1 VEVSSPTAHVVD
13 SQGKV
18 IDEGKADFGELLR
31 CVLPIFPH
39 GPTSE
44 AVLSVEH
51 VTFGPLLQRVCL
63 DRGCGYASPDDRATS
78 GSSFLWWADSAVGV
92 GGLHGKKMTFRFDAD
107 LCSPGYLSPFGGA
120 LPWCQK
126 CESGKF
132 APFPG
137 AISCALCPRGTWARE
152 GATSCTLCPA
162 GKTSA
167 DVASERPEV
176 CAAACPSGTFGPLGG
191 IAPCLPCPMGS
202 FSNETGATG
211 CTHCG
216 YGFGTLPPQDAMGA
230 TGCDVTCAAGT
241 VGVKGFPPCQLCPPG
256 EYSPLP
262 GAQQCHQCSP
272 GTFSTLGIA
281 SLSLSLSIY
290 IYIPPPPSPLT
301 NKLLHLDRVDDLY
314 VYVCIYGYYFGI
326 DR

>member
-51 VTFGPLLQRVCL
+51 ATLGPLLQRACL
-63 DRGCGYASPDDRATS
+63 DRGCGYALPDDRATA

-92 GGLHGKKMTFRFDAD
+92 GGLHGNKMTFRFDAD

-126 CESGKF
+126 CEAGKF
-132 APFPG
+132 APLLG
-137 AISCALCPRGTWARE
+137 AVSCALCPRGTWARE

-162 GKTSA
+162 GKTST
-167 DVASERPEV
+167 DVATEGPEV
-176 CAAACPSGTFGPLGG
+176 CTAACPPGTYGPSGG
-191 IAPCLPCPMGS
+191 IAPCLPCPRGS
-202 FSNETGATG
+202 FSNESGATG
-211 CTHCG
+211 CANCG
-216 YGFGTLPPQDAMGA
+216 YGFGTLPPGDAMGA
-230 TGCDVTCAAGT
+230 IACDVACAAGT
-241 VGVKGFPPCQLCPPG
+241 VGIQGFSPCQVCAPG

-262 GAQQCHQCSP
+262 GAQQCQKCTP

-281 SLSLSLSIY
+281 SLSLSLSLSLS
-290 IYIPPPPSPLT
+290 IPPRPLH
-301 NKLLHLDRVDDLY
+301 KHHK
-314 VYVCIYGYYFGI
+314 
-326 DR
+326 